1 MFTLL
6 GMAAKLAQ
14 VAIDT
19 DLACTIALTE
29 AAEMVHEAAV
39 ALIGHPN
46 SAWAALAESTLARK
60 SADTPLLETGEMRA
74 SIEHVVRGRSA
85 FVGSNNDKA
94 VWQEFGTARIP
105 PRSFIGMAAIE
116 CEERIHKL
124 TREAVGHAFAGHG
137 VGGLHELL
145 HIYREVRELGRKLG
159 ELLPDDEEDRAN
171 KR

>member
-19 DLACTIALTE
+19 DEAIKIALTE
-29 AAEMVHEAAV
+29 AAEMVHEAAA

-46 SAWAALAESTLARK
+46 SAWAALADSTLARK
-60 SADTPLLETGEMRA
+60 GADTPLLETGEMRA
-74 SIEHVVRGRSA
+74 SIEHVVHGRSA

-94 VWQEFGTARIP
+94 VWQELGTSRIP

-124 TREAVGHAFAGHG
+124 TVAAVGHAFAGHG
-137 VGGLHELL
+137 VGGLHELIHAFREIGERL
-145 HIYREVRELGRKLG
+145 HELGKSVLER
-159 ELLPDDEEDRAN
+159 ENQNEND
-171 KR
+171 